1 MVLTENMSAFSDED
15 NISVFSFKWFIPTIL
30 KFKKEFIQVLIAVF
44 TVQILGILTPV
55 MTQVVVD
62 KVLVHRSM

>member
-1 MVLTENMSAFSDED
+1 M
-15 NISVFSFKWFIPTIL
+15 
-30 KFKKEFIQVLIAVF
+30 LIAVF

-62 KVLVHRSM
+62 KVLVHRSMSTLNVLAIGIGIVYVYELILSLAKTTFYAYN